1 MIYDNGSKAG
11 VSCFKDGRK
20 NQKPGTAGGFHK
32 LEKKKKGNRF
42 SPKRTEHHPHL
53 DYNPIRLLSGL

>member
-32 LEKKKKGNRF
+32 LEKKKKETD
-42 SPKRTEHHPHL
+42 SPLKEQSTIHTL
-53 DYNPIRLLSGL
+53 IIIR

>member
-32 LEKKKKGNRF
+32 LEKKKK
-42 SPKRTEHHPHL
+42 KRK
-53 DYNPIRLLSGL
+53 PILP

>member
-32 LEKKKKGNRF
+32 LKKKKKKETD
-42 SPKRTEHHPHL
+42 SPLKEQSTIHTL
-53 DYNPIRLLSGL
+53 IIIR

>member
-32 LEKKKKGNRF
+32 LEKKKKKKETN
-42 SPKRTEHHPHL
+42 SPLKEQSTIHTL
-53 DYNPIRLLSGL
+53 IIIR